1 MKSRILNQK
10 NAAEEPASLPAT
22 STTEPAETAVSSG
35 RIGIH
40 RATKETTIDLE
51 LSLERGRIE
60 ISTGIGFFDHMLTQ
74 LAFHAG
80 WSLILTCK
88 GDLDVDDHHSVEDC
102 AIALGKAFSA
112 LVPSPAGRTRF
123 GTAFA
128 PMDEALAR
136 AVVDISGRGCCVI
149 EASFEA
155 PRIGSLTSSNIPH
168 FFQSFALN
176 AGLTMH
182 LDIIRGE
189 NDHHRAEALFKAAAL
204 ALRTALAPAEAAF
217 SASTKGEPI
226 IMSGTKEHSME
237 RDNE

>member
-1 MKSRILNQK
+1 MKTRMTNQ
-10 NAAEEPASLPAT
+10 NSAAEASASRPAQNGPGQA
-22 STTEPAETAVSSG
+22 EPAEPQVRQG

-40 RATKETTIDLE
+40 RATRETTIDLE
-51 LSLERGRIE
+51 LGLEGGRIE

-88 GDLDVDDHHSVEDC
+88 GDLEVDDHHSVEDC
-102 AIALGKAFSA
+102 AIALGQAFSA
-112 LVPSPAGRTRF
+112 LVPSPAGRMRF
-123 GTAFA
+123 GTSYA

-149 EASFEA
+149 EAPFEA
-155 PRIGSLTSSNIPH
+155 PRIGSLTSANIAH

-176 AGLTMH
+176 AGITLH
-182 LDIIRGE
+182 LDLIRGE

-204 ALRTALAPAEAAF
+204 ALRTALSPSATAL
-217 SASTKGEPI
+217 SASTKGDAVI
-226 IMSGTKEHSME
+226 SRE
-237 RDNE
+237 RRDA